1 MKLINS
7 IMYSQYRQVG
17 SRAVCSLLSL
27 TLGLGIVGITSGR
40 VLAQIPSP
48 AHQIAQ
54 TEGRVTEVKM
64 LFVNPSTGN
73 NTSGN
78 GTESAPLQT
87 ITQALRVASG
97 NTMIMLAPGT
107 YSADT
112 GEVFPLNLKPG
123 VVIQGD
129 SLSKGQG
136 ITIRGGGRYLSRSF
150 GGQNVTVVGADKSE
164 LSGVTVTN
172 SNPRGYGLWIESS
185 NTVVTNNT
193 FTGNTQDG
201 VSLAGSSEATIR
213 QNHFHRN
220 GANGITIGG
229 SSQAEILENV
239 FDQTGFGINITQ
251 NAAPLVALNQIQNN
265 RSGIVVQA
273 NARPML
279 RNNLIQSNREDGLV
293 AIAQAIPNLGTI
305 AEPGGNEF
313 RNNTRH
319 DINAAAASQI
329 IPAAGNNLAQNRIAG
344 KVDFNAQ
351 TAPTAYKPQPST
363 VANRLMSETSP
374 SREVTF
380 SASTQPQ
387 QANQS
392 QINYVNTD
400 PNVIEFTAPQ
410 ASSPFRE
417 TPLSPAANQ
426 NTPPTQTTAA
436 RPSSAL
442 RYRVIVNVA
451 NDRERNL
458 VRNLAPGAFPT
469 TRQGRGVMQ
478 VGVFSDRTNADSIVR
493 VLNNNGLRT
502 TLEPLN

>member
-7 IMYSQYRQVG
+7 IMYSKYRQAHN
-17 SRAVCSLLSL
+17 RAVCSLLSL
-27 TLGLGIVGITSGR
+27 TLGLGIVGISSGG

-54 TEGRVTEVKM
+54 NQGGVTEVKM

-78 GTESAPLQT
+78 GSESAPLQT

-150 GGQNVTVVGADKSE
+150 GGQNVTVVGANKSE
-164 LSGVTVTN
+164 LSGVTITN

-229 SSQAEILENV
+229 NSQPEVLENV

-251 NAAPLVALNQIQNN
+251 NAAPFVALNQIQNN
-265 RSGIVVQA
+265 RSGIIVQA

-279 RNNLIQSNREDGLV
+279 RNNLIQGNREDGLV

-329 IPAAGNNLAQNRIAG
+329 IPAAGNNLSQNRIAG

-363 VANRLMSETSP
+363 LANRLMSETS
-374 SREVTF
+374 

-400 PNVIEFTAPQ
+400 SNVIEFTAPQ
-410 ASSPFRE
+410 AASPFRE
-417 TPLSPAANQ
+417 TPLLPAANQ
-426 NTPPTQTTAA
+426 NTPPTQTTAYN
-436 RPSSAL
+436 RPTSGV